1 MTSHRWIVGRGLGSP
16 GSHSREEHPQLPHL
30 VLAWGLAML
39 GSGFWFR
46 GLVRACRSWA
56 STIVAGEPGHQFL
69 WVLGVNILKEPCG
82 GHASKRRGRATAVAD
97 VHLVPAYGV
106 VETLCAGH
114 KNEPGRAFAS
124 VGPQHSVRPRGSC
137 WVPVS
142 QLMVMASGWT
152 RKGLPEPGRR
162 RVSGRLLAQ

>member
-1 MTSHRWIVGRGLGSP
+1 MTVSGPVSDGRAATNNTEHRYQLRGLT
-16 GSHSREEHPQLPHL
+16 LP
-30 VLAWGLAML
+30 
-39 GSGFWFR
+39 
-46 GLVRACRSWA
+46 RSA
-56 STIVAGEPGHQFL
+56 TRH
-69 WVLGVNILKEPCG
+69 G